1 MVKLTFFG
9 HACFQVEKDNK
20 KFLFDPFLS
29 GNPLASVSAD
39 EVEADYIFVSH
50 AHADHLGDTY
60 EIAARTD
67 AIIISTA
74 EIGNEC
80 QNRGLNAHSMHVG
93 GKFKFDFGYVRI
105 TPAFHGAGIPGG
117 HACGFIINF
126 DGFTVYFA
134 GDTGLF
140 GDMKLFGEIEN
151 INLFLVPIGG
161 NFTMDLD
168 DAVYAVKLTGTDTV
182 VPCHYNTWPVVAADP
197 QEFCEKVQKNT
208 TSRCLVLAPGESAE
222 F

>member
-1 MVKLTFFG
+1 MAKLTFFG
-9 HACFQVEKDNK
+9 HACFQLEKDNK

-29 GNPLASVSAD
+29 GNPLASVAAD
-39 EVEADYIFVSH
+39 EVETDYIFVSH

-67 AIIISTA
+67 ATIISTA
-74 EIGNEC
+74 EIVNEC
-80 QNRGLNAHSMHVG
+80 LNRGLNGHSMHVG
-93 GKFKFDFGYVRI
+93 GKFKFDFGYVRV

-126 DGFTVYFA
+126 HGFTVYFT

-140 GDMKLFGEIEN
+140 GDMKLFGEIEK
-151 INLFLVPIGG
+151 IDLLLIPIGG

-168 DAVYAVKLTGTDTV
+168 DAVYAVRLTNTGTV
-182 VPCHYNTWPVVAADP
+182 VPCHFNTWPVVAADP
-197 QEFCEKVQKNT
+197 EEFRDKVEKT
-208 TSRCLVLAPGESAE
+208 TNSRCLVLAPGESAE

>member
-1 MVKLTFFG
+1 MARLTFYG
-9 HACFQVEKDNK
+9 HACFLFEKNGIK
-20 KFLFDPFLS
+20 LLFDPFLS
-29 GNPLASVSAD
+29 GNPQATVAAD

-67 AIIISTA
+67 AKIISTA
-74 EIGNEC
+74 EIAHEC
-80 QNRGLNAHSMHVG
+80 QNRGLNAHAMHIG
-93 GKFKFDFGYVRI
+93 GKFKFEFGYVRV
-105 TPAFHGAGIPGG
+105 TPAFHGSGISGG
-117 HACGFIINF
+117 HACGFIVNL
-126 DGFTVYFA
+126 DGFTIYFA

-140 GDMKLFGEIEN
+140 GDMKLFGEIEK
-151 INLFLVPIGG
+151 IDLFLVPIGG

-168 DAVYAVKLTGTDTV
+168 DAVYATKLTGTGTV

-197 QEFCEKVQKNT
+197 DEFCTKVSDNT
-208 TSRCLVLAPGESAE
+208 AGRCLVLAPGESAD